1 MEKEKK
7 EIKWKY
13 NRTFK
18 RFIHCLKENHAEK
31 IFLDRTK
38 CDTFE
43 DFFENYPQIQHFVD
57 YSFTWGSDGG
67 IKWSYVHYQWSY
79 ICATIENVPVNLD
92 SLINKTYV
100 GAKQNPKTDIYADF
114 FRIMKNNLLKE
125 NKYFGWKE
133 GFEDG

>member
-1 MEKEKK
+1 MEKENN
-7 EIKWKY
+7 ENKWKN

-43 DFFENYPQIQHFVD
+43 DFFEIKRQIQHFVD
-57 YSFTWGSDGG
+57 YPFTWGYDGG

-79 ICATIENVPVNLD
+79 ICATIEKVPVNLY
-92 SLINKTYV
+92 SLTNKTYI
-100 GAKQNPKTDIYADF
+100 GAKDQPKNNIYADF
-114 FRIMKNNLLKE
+114 FRREKNKLLNE
-125 NKYFGWKE
+125 KYDE
-133 GFEDG
+133 